1 MLHCNITLDGITLSR
16 QVQFSDK
23 YAIFPGTPS
32 TENAG
37 IPRNF
42 QNSNLI
48 KALAQSFAALQ

>member
-1 MLHCNITLDGITLSR
+1 MLHCNITLDGITPSR

-23 YAIFPGTPS
+23 NAIFPGMPTS
-32 TENAG
+32 ENTG